1 VKCVL
6 AMIRVENWRIA
17 HYGDIKLWR
26 VVGELKFGVSMATKL
41 EKNME
46 KTFREILETT

>member
-1 VKCVL
+1 M

-17 HYGDIKLWR
+17 HYGDVKLWR
-26 VVGELKFGVSMATKL
+26 VIGELKFSVIMVKKL